1 MISPVHGEVIMLES
15 LINIVSS
22 SAGISAAASH
32 TPQAAV
38 AAVLCAA
45 LFGLFS

>member
-1 MISPVHGEVIMLES
+1 MLES
-15 LINIVSS
+15 LINMVSGS
-22 SAGISAAASH
+22 VEVGAAVGH

>member
-1 MISPVHGEVIMLES
+1 MIFARTQGVIMLDS
-15 LINIVSS
+15 LITTISS
-22 SAGISAAASH
+22 GAIDSTTPH
-32 TPQAAV
+32 TAI

>member
-1 MISPVHGEVIMLES
+1 MLES
-15 LINIVSS
+15 LINMASG
-22 SAGISAAASH
+22 SAEISAAAVH
-32 TPQAAV
+32 TPQAAI